1 MSIPRQ
7 SRVAAVT
14 TMVGLTT
21 LAALALIPAPDAPVP
36 AHAQSRIDFGRDIQ
50 PLLKERCYECHGP
63 TKQMNGYRLDQR
75 SRALAGVVRPN
86 IIPGSSDSSRLV
98 RRVISPEFGTQ
109 MPPEDELSADEIA
122 ILKRWIDEGAHWPDA
137 LANERPL
144 PPENPRATR
153 VGELIRSS
161 RYAAALQE
169 VRRTPAVVN
178 EPGSG
183 GSTPL
188 MYAALYGTSAVVAE
202 LLKAGADPNARNHVG
217 ATALMWAIDD
227 GDKVKLLL
235 DAGADVNAASDFGRQ
250 PLMLAAAQVGTMP
263 TVKLLLER
271 GAEPTTAALSAAA
284 ARGNVDL
291 VRVLLAAGA
300 RDSDNR
306 VAATNALR
314 GNSRDAL
321 EAITAT
327 QKPAPMRGGL
337 FAILPPGG
345 SGRPDAL
352 AAALERGADVN
363 AKDAKSRT
371 PLMLAAMAE
380 AHAPELIRLLLARG
394 ADPAV
399 KDPAG
404 RTALDFAR
412 RLGSTP
418 ALDALAAAGAPG
430 DTLPNPTLAF
440 VTGNTPRAAVAR
452 SLPLL
457 QRTAVQ
463 FYEKSGCVS
472 CHHNSLTQMT
482 VATARRNGFAI
493 AEALARKELT
503 TVVEDIRVTREQAL
517 QGIVSPGGL
526 TTTSGYILMGL
537 AADRHPADA
546 ATDALVRLI
555 VTRQL
560 PDGRWASAYR
570 PPSESSEFTA
580 AAVGLRGIQ
589 LYGTATPPQR
599 RAVAAAAAWL
609 ASAPPQSTE
618 DRVFKLLGLTWA
630 DAPQG
635 ARQSAIQDLLAS
647 QRTDGGWAQLPAMS
661 SDAYATGSA
670 LVALHESGV
679 RPDDPVYRRG
689 IKYILET
696 QLADGSWFVPSRSH
710 QTQIYFESGFPH
722 GANQFISA
730 AATNWATQ
738 ALILSEQK
746 RTSTTPAVIASRTPK

>member
-1 MSIPRQ
+1 
-7 SRVAAVT
+7 
-14 TMVGLTT
+14 
-21 LAALALIPAPDAPVP
+21 
-36 AHAQSRIDFGRDIQ
+36 
-50 PLLKERCYECHGP
+50 
-63 TKQMNGYRLDQR
+63 
-75 SRALAGVVRPN
+75 
-86 IIPGSSDSSRLV
+86 
-98 RRVISPEFGTQ
+98 
-109 MPPEDELSADEIA
+109 
-122 ILKRWIDEGAHWPDA
+122 
-137 LANERPL
+137 
-144 PPENPRATR
+144 
-153 VGELIRSS
+153 
-161 RYAAALQE
+161 
-169 VRRTPAVVN
+169 
-178 EPGSG
+178 
-183 GSTPL
+183 

-250 PLMLAAAQVGTMP
+250 PLTLAAAQVGTMP

-345 SGRPDAL
+345 TGRPDAL

-394 ADPAV
+394 ANPAV

-418 ALDALAAAGAPG
+418 ALDVLAAAGAPG
-430 DTLPNPTLAF
+430 DTLPHPTLAF
-440 VTGNTPRAAVAR
+440 VSGNTPRAAVAR

-503 TVVEDIRVTREQAL
+503 TVVDDIRVTREQAL

-609 ASAPPQSTE
+609 AQRAAAVHRRSCLQTARAHLGGCSTGRSAVGDSGPS
-618 DRVFKLLGLTWA
+618 RF
-630 DAPQG
+630 
-635 ARQSAIQDLLAS
+635 
-647 QRTDGGWAQLPAMS
+647 
-661 SDAYATGSA
+661 AT
-670 LVALHESGV
+670 H
-679 RPDDPVYRRG
+679 RRG
-689 IKYILET
+689 LGAAACDVERCVRDRLCARRAARSRRPT
-696 QLADGSWFVPSRSH
+696 RRPRVSPRHQVPSSRHSWPTARGSCRRGRTRRRS
-710 QTQIYFESGFPH
+710 TSRAVF
-722 GANQFISA
+722 
-730 AATNWATQ
+730 
-738 ALILSEQK
+738 
-746 RTSTTPAVIASRTPK
+746 RTAPTSSSRRRRRTGRRRH